1 MSAKAFSEVTPAWL
15 TAILTKRSGLL
26 AGRVLRVEQTRDP
39 NPITQIATL
48 LLTYFPNTQKY
59 QGWAAPGRAGRVSSA
74 RRSPPLQPHYKSL

>member
-1 MSAKAFSEVTPAWL
+1 MLSAKAFSEVTPAWL

-48 LLTYFPNTQKY
+48 LLTYFPNTQNT
-59 QGWAAPGRAGRVSSA
+59 RAGPRPDEPA
-74 RRSPPLQPHYKSL
+74 A